1 MNERDAL
8 VYVVDDD
15 AAMRDSLSFLLDAA
29 GWRTRTC
36 ANAEEFFGAYARDV
50 PGCLVLDVM
59 MPLMGGLEVQRI
71 LRAQSI
77 CLPVIFLTAHGDL
90 PMAVLAMKRGAI
102 DFLEKPC
109 KDHVLLD
116 AVGRAIRYSIQQCLS
131 RSSVEAA
138 QSRLAS
144 LSLREREVAELLAA
158 GECNKT
164 IARKLNISDKTV
176 QVHRHNA
183 MEKLGVHSTAEIAR
197 LVMLA
202 KDTLPHGSGEEL
214 DAAP

>member
-1 MNERDAL
+1 MNERDA
-8 VYVVDDD
+8 VIYVVDDD
-15 AAMRDSLSFLLDAA
+15 AAMRDSLGFLLDAA
-29 GWRTRTC
+29 GWHTRTC
-36 ANAEEFFGAYARDV
+36 ASAQEFFAAFDRRL

-59 MPLMGGLEVQRI
+59 MPLMGGLEVQRQ
-71 LRAQSI
+71 LRAQDI

-90 PMAVLAMKRGAI
+90 PMAVQAMKRGAI

-116 AVGRAIRYSIQQCLS
+116 AVGRAVRFSIQQCMT
-131 RSSVEAA
+131 RSSIEAA
-138 QSRLAS
+138 RARLAS
-144 LSLREREVAELLAA
+144 LTLREREVAELLAA

-164 IARKLNISDKTV
+164 ITRKLSISDKTV

-197 LVMLA
+197 LILLVDA
-202 KDTLPHGSGEEL
+202 PAAQGQESGA
-214 DAAP
+214 DATP

>member
-8 VYVVDDD
+8 IYVVDDD

-29 GWRTRTC
+29 GWRSRAFAT
-36 ANAEEFFGAYARDV
+36 AQEFFDAYQRDV

-71 LRAQSI
+71 LRAQAI

-90 PMAVLAMKRGAI
+90 PMAVQAMKRGAI

-116 AVGRAIRYSIQQCLS
+116 AVGRAVRYSIQQCLS
-131 RSSVEAA
+131 RTSIEAA
-138 QSRLAS
+138 QGRLAS
-144 LSLREREVAELLAA
+144 LTQREREVAELLAA
-158 GECNKT
+158 GDGNKT
-164 IARKLNISDKTV
+164 IARKLSISDKTV
-176 QVHRHNA
+176 QVHRHHA

-197 LVMLA
+197 LILLA
-202 KDTLPHGSGEEL
+202 NATLPQGQGGGADTL
-214 DAAP
+214 A